1 MNCCGLGLETKE
13 SRLLGLA
20 TALLLP
26 SSPKSCLFHNRY
38 ENSFT
43 FDASPE
49 SKDYGIY
56 GTMEFMEHGG
66 EQNTV
71 RRQAI
76 LVLMFGVCGSIISR
90 EKALVQ
96 LS

>member
-1 MNCCGLGLETKE
+1 
-13 SRLLGLA
+13 
-20 TALLLP
+20 
-26 SSPKSCLFHNRY
+26 
-38 ENSFT
+38 
-43 FDASPE
+43 
-49 SKDYGIY
+49 
-56 GTMEFMEHGG
+56 MEFVEHGG